1 MKNVLAIVVAA
12 LLLVGC
18 SNVETAWKV
27 VTEAQVSPQQIIIAA
42 NAFDAAE
49 ASATQYL
56 LYCKAGGKG
65 TSACA
70 LSTRQKVVTGV
81 RSGRSARNALEP
93 YVVSGGAG
101 PSGIYNTL
109 IAAVST
115 LQTNTPAVGATQ

>member
-1 MKNVLAIVVAA
+1 MRKLSIVIALALA
-12 LLLVGC
+12 LGGC
-18 SNVETAWKV
+18 ANLQTAWKV

-49 ASATQYL
+49 ATATQYL
-56 LYCKAGGKG
+56 LYCKANKG
-65 TSACA
+65 TSQCA
-70 LSTRQKVVTGV
+70 LATRQKVVTGV

-109 IAAVST
+109 VSAIST
-115 LQTNTPAVGATQ
+115 LQTNTPTLGVKP